1 MKEKYITKEELWEKF
16 GDEICEHYSHYNM
29 RKRNNPKYCF
39 NKLCDKSENE
49 VAMQLKINITV

>member
-1 MKEKYITKEELWEKF
+1 MKEKYITKEELWKKF
-16 GDEICEHYSHYNM
+16 GDEICEHYNM
-29 RKRNNPKYCF
+29 RKRNNPKDCC

>member
-29 RKRNNPKYCF
+29 RKRNNPKYCC